1 MSNVETTVTH
11 IGAQPPQAPPPATP
25 PISLDR
31 VMKSVWLLEQMGRA
45 SLGLRKAA
53 N

>member
-1 MSNVETTVTH
+1 MANSVAKVQE
-11 IGAQPPQAPPPATP
+11 AKALLDQF
-25 PISLDR
+25 SLDR